1 MITEVKVGNNSI
13 KVDLSDGRTVSAPL
27 VWYPRLLHRTTKE
40 RSNWRI
46 IGKGEGIHWQELD
59 EDISVDN
66 LLNGNP
72 SGESQQSFK
81 KWLED
86 SVITSC
92 PNSQAVIFCHGCSG
106 RQRSTPVKPGSRCR
120 KVFGNFKSQLSILS

>member
-1 MITEVKVGNNSI
+1 MITKVKVGNNSI

-27 VWYPRLLHRTTKE
+27 VWYPRLLHGTPKE

-46 IGKGEGIHWQELD
+46 IGKGEGIHWQDLD
-59 EDISVDN
+59 EDISVAN

-86 SVITSC
+86 
-92 PNSQAVIFCHGCSG
+92 
-106 RQRSTPVKPGSRCR
+106 R
-120 KVFGNFKSQLSILS
+120 KSNIKT

>member
-13 KVDLSDGRTVSAPL
+13 KVDLNDGRTVSAPL
-27 VWYPRLLHRTTKE
+27 VWYPRLLHGTPKE

-46 IGKGEGIHWQELD
+46 IEKGEGVHWQDLD

-86 SVITSC
+86 
-92 PNSQAVIFCHGCSG
+92 
-106 RQRSTPVKPGSRCR
+106 R
-120 KVFGNFKSQLSILS
+120 KSNIKF

>member
-1 MITEVKVGNNSI
+1 MITKVKVGNNSI
-13 KVDLSDGRTVSAPL
+13 TVDLSDGRTVSAPL
-27 VWYPRLLHRTTKE
+27 VWYPRLLHGTPKE

-46 IGKGEGIHWQELD
+46 IGKGEGINWQDLD

-86 SVITSC
+86 
-92 PNSQAVIFCHGCSG
+92 
-106 RQRSTPVKPGSRCR
+106 R
-120 KVFGNFKSQLSILS
+120 KSNIKT

>member
-1 MITEVKVGNNSI
+1 MITKVKVGNNSI
-13 KVDLSDGRTVSAPL
+13 KVDLSDVRTVSAPL
-27 VWYPRLLHRTTKE
+27 VWYPRLIHGSAKE

-46 IGKGEGIHWQELD
+46 IGKGEGIHWQDLD

-72 SGESQQSFK
+72 SGESQQSFR

-86 SVITSC
+86 
-92 PNSQAVIFCHGCSG
+92 
-106 RQRSTPVKPGSRCR
+106 R
-120 KVFGNFKSQLSILS
+120 KSNIKT

>member
-1 MITEVKVGNNSI
+1 MITEVKVSNNFI

-27 VWYPRLLHRTTKE
+27 VWYPRLLHGNQKE

-46 IGKGEGIHWQELD
+46 IGKGEGIHWQDLD

-86 SVITSC
+86 
-92 PNSQAVIFCHGCSG
+92 
-106 RQRSTPVKPGSRCR
+106 R
-120 KVFGNFKSQLSILS
+120 KSNLKT